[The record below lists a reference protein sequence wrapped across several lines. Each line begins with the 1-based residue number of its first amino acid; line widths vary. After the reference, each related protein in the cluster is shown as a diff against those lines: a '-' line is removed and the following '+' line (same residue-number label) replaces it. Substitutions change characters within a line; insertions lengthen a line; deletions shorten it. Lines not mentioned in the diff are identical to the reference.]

1 MARRTLTDKGV
12 QALKTRAKLYH
23 FADPQMPG
31 HYVRVLPSGA
41 KTFAVIA
48 RGPSGKQV
56 LASIGSAAMLT
67 INEARAKARATIAAI
82 KAGADKAG
90 PQTFAAVAE
99 NWFRRHVE
107 AKGLRSK
114 VETRRYLNK
123 WILPAWSDRAFTSIK
138 RGDVAAL
145 LDVVEDKAGA
155 VAADNALKRVSAI
168 CTWYQ
173 SRHDDYVSPVVRGMR
188 RSNTKERARTR
199 ILTDDEIRA
208 VWQQAAANGTFGAM
222 VRLLLLTAQRREK
235 VAAMRWQDI
244 AIDGTW
250 TIPAAAREKGNA
262 FEIVLPDSALAIIKA
277 QPRFASN
284 PYVFAGRGDTHFS
297 GYSKAKAAFDARVQ
311 IPEWRLHDLRRTAR
325 SLMSRAGV
333 RPDVAER
340 VLGHVIKGVEG
351 VYDRHSYREEKA
363 HALRALA
370 GLIENILRPPAEKVV
385 VLR

>member
-1 MARRTLTDKGV
+1 M
-12 QALKTRAKLYH
+12 
-23 FADPQMPG
+23 
-31 HYVRVLPSGA
+31 PSGA

-67 INEARAKARATIAAI
+67 IDEARAKARATIAAI

-90 PQTFAAVAE
+90 PRTFAAVVE
-99 NWFRRHVE
+99 NWFGRHIE

-114 VETRRYLNK
+114 VETHRYLDK
-123 WILPAWSDRAFTSIK
+123 WILPAWSDREFTSIK

-145 LDVVEDKAGA
+145 LDAVEDKAGA

-168 CTWYQ
+168 CAWYQ
-173 SRHDDYVSPVVRGMR
+173 SRHDDYVSPVVKGMR

-208 VWQQAAANGTFGAM
+208 VWKQAAANGTFGAM

-250 TIPAAAREKGNA
+250 
-262 FEIVLPDSALAIIKA
+262 
-277 QPRFASN
+277 
-284 PYVFAGRGDTHFS
+284 
-297 GYSKAKAAFDARVQ
+297 
-311 IPEWRLHDLRRTAR
+311 RR
-325 SLMSRAGV
+325 
-333 RPDVAER
+333 
-340 VLGHVIKGVEG
+340 
-351 VYDRHSYREEKA
+351 RH
-363 HALRALA
+363 
-370 GLIENILRPPAEKVV
+370 LRPPPVPRRKGPCLEGPCLLSRGDSRPAGRKDS
-385 VLR
+385 

>member
-1 MARRTLTDKGV
+1 MARRTLTDNGV
-12 QALKTRAKLYH
+12 MALRSRAKMYH
-23 FADPQMPG
+23 FADPQLPA
-31 HYVRVLPSGA
+31 HYVRVMPSGA

-67 INEARAKARATIAAI
+67 IDEARAKARETIAAI

-99 NWFRRHVE
+99 SWFRRHVQ

-114 VETRRYLNK
+114 VETRRYLDK
-123 WILPAWSDRAFTSIK
+123 WILPAWADRKFTSIK

-145 LDVVEDKAGA
+145 LDAVEDKAGP
-155 VAADNALKRVSAI
+155 VAADNVLKRVSAI

-173 SRHDDYVSPVVRGMR
+173 SRHDDYVSPVVKGMR

-208 VWQQAAANGTFGAM
+208 VWKQAAANGTFGAM

-250 TIPAAAREKGNA
+250 TIPAEAREKGNA
-262 FEIVLPDSALAIIKA
+262 LEIVLPDSALAIIKA

-284 PYVFAGRGDTHFS
+284 PYVLAGRGDTHFS
-297 GYSKAKAAFDARVQ
+297 GYSKAKAAFDAKVQ

-325 SLMSRAGV
+325 SLMSRAGT
-333 RPDVAER
+333 RPDISER
-340 VLGHVIKGVEG
+340 VMGHAIAGVEG
-351 VYDRHSYREEKA
+351 TYDRHSYRDEKA

-370 GLIENILRPPAEKVV
+370 GLVENILRPSAEKVV
-385 VLR
+385 ALR